1 MSRAKTIDKHYAVA
15 RTAISNDHKGG
26 YLTMWSCIGRA
37 YDDGFLEGSGQ
48 SSITGLER
56 EVIAAALEWL
66 GSESP
71 MHADNKLIEV
81 TQELKAALE
90 KAETE

>member
-1 MSRAKTIDKHYAVA
+1 MSRAKVVEQEFQVAETDIENSDKRDL
-15 RTAISNDHKGG
+15 RTVRN
-26 YLTMWSCIGRA
+26 CIARA
-37 YDDGFLEGSGQ
+37 YDAGYLEGSGQ
-48 SSITGLER
+48 SSITALER
-56 EVIAAALEWL
+56 EVIVAALEWL
-66 GSESP
+66 VSESP